1 VRGIKRYVVS
11 VALVGLIVVG
21 VVATVFATGLRPRL
35 GLDLKGGVSVI
46 LTAPPGTNQD
56 ILNRTITVLRDRVD
70 SAGVAEPEIS
80 KEGPNNILIQLPGT
94 KDPERLLKLIGQTA
108 QLQFRPVKALIPQ
121 TDGSYATIAV
131 TPPEADNPKAEVV
144 LLDKDKNK
152 LRLGPV
158 ELTGD
163 DIRSAEAVLPSQNGT
178 TGVTWSVTLKFKP
191 DGTKRWKALTGRL
204 ACEPIQAPTR
214 QIAIILDHVVEQHPE
229 VSDQV
234 ACNQGIGDTTSLTGG
249 YTQQQAKD
257 VALVLKAGALPV
269 KLEQSEVRTVSATL
283 GQESLRAGL
292 MAGALGLALVMLYVL
307 VYYRAL
313 GLQTWI
319 GLLCFSAVI
328 YGLVVL
334 LGAAIGWSLTLS
346 GIAGLIVSIGI
357 ATDSYIVFFERV
369 KEEVHGGRTLRSSM
383 DRGFHNAWRTLR
395 TANTVTILAAI
406 VLYLLAVGPVRGFAL
421 ALGMATTLDLVI
433 FASLTWPLA
442 ALLARNR
449 FFAESKVL
457 GMRRA
462 LEGKKD
468 GSPLARKI
476 YRSEFDIDFIGRRK
490 LWLAISAAFVVISL
504 VALVPAIRGLT
515 FGIDFRGGTVFRVPA
530 AASLSAAEFKDAVAK
545 AGRPEAVVQIVSDQ
559 RGHNREAQVQTDAIR
574 NPDDR
579 SRVVDAIANKAGVKT
594 AQVSI
599 EAVGSKWGQDVT
611 KRAVRGLVIFIVLV
625 IAYMSWRLEPKMAA
639 AGLMALGHDL
649 VITAG
654 IYAIVGF
661 EVSPATVIALLTILG
676 YSLYDTVVVFDKIR
690 ENTALPAN
698 AKKPYGQIANES
710 MNQTLMRSI
719 NTSLTTLL
727 PVGSLLIVGSIL
739 LGADT
744 LKDLALAL
752 FVGIASGTFSS
763 IFVATPILSIW
774 KEKEPR
780 YASVRDKVLKGAAA
794 PVPAGAARPAAAK
807 AVTASKAGSGNGN
820 GRVDEPPASG
830 EAQPGSARPV
840 TTQTRPTARVQQRR
854 NTSRAK
860 RKKGRR

>member
-1 VRGIKRYVVS
+1 VRGVKRYVVS
-11 VALVGLIVVG
+11 VALVALVAAGI
-21 VVATVFATGLRPRL
+21 VATVLATGLKPRL
-35 GLDLKGGVSVI
+35 GLDLKGGLSVI
-46 LTAPPGTNQD
+46 LTAPPGTPPD
-56 ILNRTITVLRDRVD
+56 VLNRTIEVLRNRVD

-80 KEGPNNILIQLPGT
+80 KEGANNILIQLPGT

-108 QLQFRPVKALIPQ
+108 QLQFRPVKAIVVEGDP
-121 TDGSYATIAV
+121 SYAATKI
-131 TPPEADNPKAEVV
+131 TEPEADDPKADVV
-144 LLDKDKNK
+144 LLDQDKKTK

-158 ELTGD
+158 EVTGD
-163 DIRSAEAVLPSQNGT
+163 AIRSAEAVPPSVNGT
-178 TGVTWSVTLKFKP
+178 GGVDWKVDLKFKSE
-191 DGTKRWKALTGRL
+191 GEKKWKALTGRL
-204 ACEPIQAPTR
+204 ACEGVGTPTR
-214 QIAIILDHVVEQHPE
+214 QIAIVLDHVVEQHPQ
-229 VSDQV
+229 VSQDIG
-234 ACNQGIGDTTSLTGG
+234 CNQGITDTSLTGG
-249 YTQQQAKD
+249 YSRDQAQD

-292 MAGALGLALVMLYVL
+292 IAGGLGLALVMLYVL
-307 VYYRAL
+307 IYYRAL
-313 GLQTWI
+313 GLQTWV
-319 GLLCFSAVI
+319 GLLIFSVVI
-328 YGLVVL
+328 YGIVVL

-383 DRGFHNAWRTLR
+383 DRGFRNAWRTLR

-421 ALGMATTLDLVI
+421 ALGMATTLDLLI
-433 FASLTWPLA
+433 FVSLTWPLA

-468 GSPLARKI
+468 GSALARKI
-476 YRSEFDIDFIGRRK
+476 YRSEFDIDFIGRRR
-490 LWLAISAAFVVISL
+490 LWFAVSAAFILISL
-504 VALVPAIRGLT
+504 VALVPAIRGLK
-515 FGIDFRGGTVFRVPA
+515 FGIDFRGGTVFRVPV
-530 AASLSAAEFKDAVAK
+530 AASVGAADIKDAVAK
-545 AGRPEAVVQIVSDQ
+545 AGRPEAVVQIVSE
-559 RGHNREAQVQTDAIR
+559 RGTGTRQAQVQTDSIR

-579 SRVVDAIANKAGVKT
+579 SRVVEAVAAKAGVKT
-594 AQVSI
+594 SQVSI
-599 EAVGSKWGQDVT
+599 EAVGEKWGQDIT
-611 KRAVRGLVIFIVLV
+611 QKALRGLIIFVVLV
-625 IAYMSWRLEPKMAA
+625 IVYMSWRLEPKMAA
-639 AGLMALGHDL
+639 AGMAALVHDL
-649 VITAG
+649 LITAG

-661 EVSPATVIALLTILG
+661 EVTPATVIALLTILG

-690 ENTALPAN
+690 ENTALASN
-698 AKKPYGQIANES
+698 AKKSYGQIANES

-719 NTSLTTLL
+719 NTSLITLL
-727 PVGSLLIVGSIL
+727 PVGSLLFVGSIL

-752 FVGIASGTFSS
+752 FVGIAAGTFSS

-780 YASVRDKVLKGAAA
+780 YASVRDKVLRGGPAAVPAASGRAAA
-794 PVPAGAARPAAAK
+794 AGQASRGPVGAGD
-807 AVTASKAGSGNGN
+807 GN
-820 GRVDEPPASG
+820 GRVDEIPAEQAG
-830 EAQPGSARPV
+830 PGSARPV
-840 TTQTRPTARVQQRR
+840 TTQARPTARVQQRR
-854 NTSRAK
+854 HTPRAK